1 MVDLSVARQPAV
13 LTLTFGKW
21 QAAHALRALRYMALL
36 VAIGVTT
43 VLHGPNLNGGEALAI
58 VLQAMLWT
66 IYPPS

>member
-1 MVDLSVARQPAV
+1 
-13 LTLTFGKW
+13 
-21 QAAHALRALRYMALL
+21 MALL